1 MAFRFL
7 YSHQCRAARLLCQFG
22 ICDTCKPVQ
31 PILWKKTV
39 PFWNGPFWNSCFW
52 TSNEYRWGTDMDDK
66 IIVIDDDFD
75 FLEILKG
82 HLLNSGFQNIQTEDN
97 SLTVAALF
105 EQGEDFDIAL
115 IDMTMPE
122 IDGLNLLE
130 IIKNTSPRTECI
142 MVTAVNE
149 ARIAVEC
156 LKKGAYDY
164 LVKPVSRE
172 DLIFSMKRVLEKKR
186 LMDILDIGKSRT
198 LPRLKNAEPFKPI
211 VTRSP
216 KVIRILKEA
225 ELHARSDVPLLI
237 TGESGTGKE
246 LLAWAIHKASLRSR
260 FPFTPVNMASLTGS
274 LFEAEFFGHTKGAFT
289 GAEDSRRGYLEYT
302 HRGTLFLDEI
312 GNLAPELQGKLLRVL
327 QDGEYFKLGTSR
339 RQTADVRFIA
349 ATNEDLEK
357 LMAKKVFRKDLYYR
371 IRGGWLHLPPLRE
384 RKEDIPLLADKFLK
398 EYAGKS
404 GRIDEDAACLLMEY
418 DYPGN
423 IRELKSILQ
432 SAANLSQGKPVSAD
446 VLPRQLKQQKTLLKC
461 TVPSSPGGILP
472 ISEIEKSHI
481 IKVYDLTGRNK
492 SRTARILD
500 IGLNTL
506 RRKLRSYG
514 IE

>member
-1 MAFRFL
+1 
-7 YSHQCRAARLLCQFG
+7 
-22 ICDTCKPVQ
+22 
-31 PILWKKTV
+31 
-39 PFWNGPFWNSCFW
+39 
-52 TSNEYRWGTDMDDK
+52 MDYK
-66 IIVIDDDFD
+66 IIVIDDDLD

-82 HLLNSGFQNIQTEDN
+82 HLLNSGFQNIRTEDN
-97 SLTVAALF
+97 SLIVASLF
-105 EQGEDFDIAL
+105 EEGEDFDIAL

-130 IIKNTSPRTECI
+130 IIKEMSPRTECI

-149 ARIAVEC
+149 ARVAVEC

-164 LVKPVSRE
+164 LVKPVSKE

-198 LPRLKNAEPFKPI
+198 PPRLKNTEPFTPI

-225 ELHARSDVPLLI
+225 ELHAGSDVPLLI

-246 LLAWAIHKASLRSR
+246 LLARAIHKASLRSR

-289 GAEDSRRGYLEYT
+289 GAEGTRRGYLEYT
-302 HRGTLFLDEI
+302 HHGTLFLDEI

-327 QDGEYFKLGTSR
+327 QDGEYFKLGASSM
-339 RQTADVRFIA
+339 QKADVRFIA

-357 LMAKKVFRKDLYYR
+357 LMAKKAFRKDLYYR

-384 RKEDIPLLADKFLK
+384 RKEDIPLLADQFLK
-398 EYAGKS
+398 EYAGKD
-404 GRIDEDAACLLMEY
+404 GGIEEDAACLLMEY

-432 SAANLSQGKPVSAD
+432 SAVNLAQGRPLSAD
-446 VLPRQLKQQKTLLKC
+446 VLPGPLKQQRTVLKC
-461 TVPSSPGGILP
+461 SAQSASGGILP
-472 ISEIEKSHI
+472 LSEIEKSHI
-481 IKVYDLTGRNK
+481 IKAYELTGRNK
-492 SRTARILD
+492 SRTARRLG

-506 RRKLRSYG
+506 RRKLKSYDK
-514 IE
+514 E

>member
-1 MAFRFL
+1 
-7 YSHQCRAARLLCQFG
+7 
-22 ICDTCKPVQ
+22 
-31 PILWKKTV
+31 
-39 PFWNGPFWNSCFW
+39 
-52 TSNEYRWGTDMDDK
+52 MDDK
-66 IIVIDDDFD
+66 IIIIDDDLD

-82 HLLNSGFQNIQTEDN
+82 HLLTSGFKNIRTEDN
-97 SLTVAALF
+97 PLNVAPLF
-105 EQGEDFDIAL
+105 EKGNDFDIAL
-115 IDMTMPE
+115 IDMTMPG
-122 IDGLNLLE
+122 IDGLKLLE
-130 IIKNTSPRTECI
+130 IIKNINPRTECI

-164 LVKPVSRE
+164 LLKPVSQE

-186 LMDILDIGKSRT
+186 LMDLLDIGKSQT

-211 VTRSP
+211 LTRSP
-216 KVIRILKEA
+216 RVLRILKEA
-225 ELHARSDVPLLI
+225 ELHAGSDVPLLI

-246 LLAWAIHKASLRSR
+246 LLARAIHAASPRSR
-260 FPFTPVNMASLTGS
+260 FHFTPVNMASLTSS

-289 GAEDSRRGYLEYT
+289 GAEDSRRGYLEYS

-312 GNLAPELQGKLLRVL
+312 GNLAPELQGKLLRFL
-327 QDGEYFKLGTSR
+327 QDGEYFKLGTSN
-339 RQTADVRFIA
+339 QQKADVRFIA

-357 LMAKKVFRKDLYYR
+357 LMTKKAFRKDLYYR

-384 RKEDIPLLADKFLK
+384 RKEDIQLLTDKFIK
-398 EYAGKS
+398 EYTKKNAAL
-404 GRIDEDAACLLMEY
+404 DEEARCLLMEY

-432 SAANLSQGKPVSAD
+432 SAANLAQGRPISSD
-446 VLPRQLKQQKTLLKC
+446 VLPAHLKQRKSISKC
-461 TVPSSPGGILP
+461 MAPLA
-472 ISEIEKSHI
+472 SEKIAPLAQIEKSHI
-481 IKVYDLTGRNK
+481 IDTYERTGGNK
-492 SRTARILD
+492 SQSAKFLG

>member
-1 MAFRFL
+1 
-7 YSHQCRAARLLCQFG
+7 
-22 ICDTCKPVQ
+22 
-31 PILWKKTV
+31 
-39 PFWNGPFWNSCFW
+39 
-52 TSNEYRWGTDMDDK
+52 MDNN

-82 HLLNSGFQNIQTEDN
+82 HLLNSGFKNIRTEDN
-97 SLTVAALF
+97 PLNVASLF
-105 EQGEDFDIAL
+105 EKGEDFDIAL
-115 IDMTMPE
+115 IDMTMPD
-122 IDGLNLLE
+122 IGGLDLLE
-130 IIKNTSPRTECI
+130 IIKNISPRTECI

-164 LVKPVSRE
+164 LLKPVSQE
-172 DLIFSMKRVLEKKR
+172 DLVFSMNRALEKKR
-186 LMDILDIGKSRT
+186 LTDILDIGKSRT

-211 VTRSP
+211 LTQSP
-216 KVIRILKEA
+216 KVLRILKEA
-225 ELHARSDVPLLI
+225 ELHAGSDVPLLI

-246 LLAWAIHKASLRSR
+246 LLAWAIHAASPRSR
-260 FPFTPVNMASLTGS
+260 FLFTPVNMASLTGS

-289 GAEDSRRGYLEYT
+289 GAEDSRRGYLEYS

-312 GNLAPELQGKLLRVL
+312 GNMVPELQGKLLRVL
-327 QDGEYFKLGTSR
+327 QDGEYFKLGTSN
-339 RQTADVRFIA
+339 QQKADVRFIA

-357 LMAKKVFRKDLYYR
+357 LMAKKAFRKDLYYR

-384 RKEDIPLLADKFLK
+384 RKEDILLLADKFLK
-398 EYAGKS
+398 DYTKKEAAF
-404 GRIDEDAACLLMEY
+404 DEEARCLLMEY

-432 SAANLSQGKPVSAD
+432 SAVNLAQGRPISSD
-446 VLPRQLKQQKTLLKC
+446 VLPAHLKQRKSLSKC
-461 TVPSSPGGILP
+461 LTSSA
-472 ISEIEKSHI
+472 SEKIAPLAQIEKSHI
-481 IKVYDLTGRNK
+481 INVYKLTSRNK
-492 SRTARILD
+492 SQTARHLG